1 MGQTHPPEGR
11 DGAAVRWSRDGP
23 PVGSVVEVD
32 PLLLVVAQIDLH
44 STGPAWLWQVVSVLA
59 LVSFLVVLLR
69 WWFSQRKR

>member
-1 MGQTHPPEGR
+1 
-11 DGAAVRWSRDGP
+11 VRWSRDGRR
-23 PVGSVVEVD
+23 VGTVVQVD

-44 STGPAWLWQVVSVLA
+44 STGPAWLWQAVSVVA